1 MIWLCVAVAG
11 LVAYY
16 AYDLPDVDAMSATT
30 RRPSVTFL
38 AADGSAFAAFGD
50 VYGEPVHVGDLPIH
64 VTQAVIATED
74 RRFYGHFGLD
84 PVGLARA
91 AVANLRAGRVVQGGS
106 TITQQLAK
114 NLFLTPER
122 NLKRKVQELLMALW
136 LEYRFTKEQILNLYL
151 NRVYLGA
158 GTHGLD
164 AASRRYFDRSARE
177 LTLYQSALMAGL
189 LKAPSRYNPL
199 VNPELSRQR
208 TLQVLDNMVA
218 AGFIDDAEAARAA
231 KAGPGRLRSIPMSGR
246 YFADWLTEQLGA
258 LGAGGDRDL
267 VVETTLDVGLQRRVE
282 AEVEALL
289 AKGAKARVGQAAVV
303 VLSPDGAV
311 RAMVGGRDYNESQF
325 NRATQALRQ
334 PGSAFK
340 PFVYLAALEAGI
352 APGDVFE
359 DAPLKLGKWRPG
371 NFTDTYA
378 GPVTLSEALVQ
389 SINTVAV
396 RVSEQVGR
404 QRVSAA
410 ARRLGV
416 GSKLPDDASI
426 ALGTGEVTLVE
437 LAGAYAVLA
446 NGGGAAWPY
455 GVVEVREV
463 NGRVLYRRDYG
474 QAGRLVDPAV
484 VGDLNAM
491 LAEVVARGTGRA
503 AALDRPAAGKTGT
516 TQDHRDAWFVGYTAD
531 VVAGVWLGNDDGT
544 PMKGVTG
551 SGLPAQLWKRIM
563 TAAHAGVTP
572 HPLPGVDAA
581 RPAVTASKR
590 PGPGLGEQL
599 QAPLEAIG
607 NVWNNLVRR
616 LTGR

>member
-1 MIWLCVAVAG
+1 
-11 LVAYY
+11 
-16 AYDLPDVDAMSATT
+16 
-30 RRPSVTFL
+30 
-38 AADGSAFAAFGD
+38 
-50 VYGEPVHVGDLPIH
+50 
-64 VTQAVIATED
+64 
-74 RRFYGHFGLD
+74 
-84 PVGLARA
+84 
-91 AVANLRAGRVVQGGS
+91 
-106 TITQQLAK
+106 
-114 NLFLTPER
+114 
-122 NLKRKVQELLMALW
+122 
-136 LEYRFTKEQILNLYL
+136 
-151 NRVYLGA
+151 
-158 GTHGLD
+158 
-164 AASRRYFDRSARE
+164 
-177 LTLYQSALMAGL
+177 
-189 LKAPSRYNPL
+189 
-199 VNPELSRQR
+199 
-208 TLQVLDNMVA
+208 
-218 AGFIDDAEAARAA
+218 
-231 KAGPGRLRSIPMSGR
+231 
-246 YFADWLTEQLGA
+246 
-258 LGAGGDRDL
+258 
-267 VVETTLDVGLQRRVE
+267 
-282 AEVEALL
+282 
-289 AKGAKARVGQAAVV
+289 
-303 VLSPDGAV
+303 
-311 RAMVGGRDYNESQF
+311 MVGGRDYNESQF

-491 LAEVVARGTGRA
+491 LAEVVAREPGAPPRSTVRPPARRA
-503 AALDRPAAGKTGT
+503 PPRTTATPGSSATRPMSWPACGWAT
-516 TQDHRDAWFVGYTAD
+516 TTE
-531 VVAGVWLGNDDGT
+531 
-544 PMKGVTG
+544 P
-551 SGLPAQLWKRIM
+551 P
-563 TAAHAGVTP
+563 
-572 HPLPGVDAA
+572 
-581 RPAVTASKR
+581 
-590 PGPGLGEQL
+590 
-599 QAPLEAIG
+599 
-607 NVWNNLVRR
+607 
-616 LTGR
+616 